1 MGVETVIGIGRSA
14 LELTLALAGPVLVFG
29 LVAGLVVS
37 VFQAM
42 TQINEITLTF
52 IPKIIATAVAL
63 LVFGPWMLSRLVTF
77 TTLLFQSLPNY
88 VR

>member
-14 LELTLALAGPVLVFG
+14 LELTLALAGPVLLFG
-29 LVAGLVVS
+29 LVAGLAVS
-37 VFQAM
+37 VFQAL

-52 IPKIIATAVAL
+52 IPKIVATAAAL
-63 LVFGPWMLSRLVTF
+63 VFFGPWMLARLISF
-77 TTLLFQSLPNY
+77 TTTLFQSLPAY

>member
-1 MGVETVIGIGRSA
+1 MGVETVIGVGRSA
-14 LELTLALAGPVLVFG
+14 LELTFMLAGPVLLAG
-29 LVAGLVVS
+29 LVAGLGVA

-52 IPKIIATAVAL
+52 IPKILATVGAL
-63 LVFGPWMLSRLVTF
+63 ALFGPWMLTHLIGF
-77 TTLLFQSLPNY
+77 TTTLFQSLPGY